1 MNQPDARFT
10 FDWRKSRW
18 DYRLPVLIALSFIA
32 HIFCFYL
39 FRVVYPATTALLPP
53 SAQVTVLDSN
63 RTEDKEVLDWIN
75 MNNPASVS
83 APKFD
88 SGEIARVT
96 PRYRPIY
103 STLTVP
109 LRSSDAAKPKQEGI
123 PSIFSTETLL
133 PIRPPLPEGGSP
145 KSFPTSVELA
155 STLQAQAPAEM
166 PKLPAGPAVVEPTS
180 LFVGVNPE
188 GRVDY
193 LFLTQSSGNGAID
206 EKANDFIRKV
216 QFKPGP
222 NRTWGAV
229 TFRWGG
235 TEL

>member
-1 MNQPDARFT
+1 MSQPDARFT
-10 FDWRKSRW
+10 FDWRKGRLE
-18 DYRLPVLIALSFIA
+18 YRLPVLIALSLLA

-63 RTEDKEVLDWIN
+63 RTEDKELLDWVTTN
-75 MNNPASVS
+75 DPASVS

-88 SGEIARVT
+88 PGVIARVA

-109 LRSSDAAKPKQEGI
+109 LRSSDAAKPKVEGI

-133 PIRPPLPEGGSP
+133 PIRPPLPIGGLP
-145 KSFPTSVELA
+145 KRFPTSVEIA
-155 STLQAQAPAEM
+155 STLQAPAEM
-166 PKLPAGPAVVEPTS
+166 PKLPASPAVVEPTS

-188 GRVDY
+188 GEVDY
-193 LFLTQSSGNGAID
+193 LFLMQSSGNSAID
-206 EKANDFIRKV
+206 ENADDFIRKV
-216 QFKPGP
+216 KFKPAP
-222 NRTWGAV
+222 NRSWGV
-229 TFRWGG
+229 VRFRWGG
-235 TEL
+235 TGL